1 MLGQTAQASPK
12 EITEKEKETNDNRVG
27 STKTMVTRNRCA
39 RRRISTTLLAL
50 WTAAYQATPS
60 GRNAT
65 IPTLLPGLVLGF
77 PPVHGGA
84 CGRGKPGALQE
95 GSVAPA
101 GVTASVPAKPTG
113 ISPVRHT
120 STSPAAPSHSTNL
133 AAHQHA
139 PPRSLDHHRRL
150 TMEREA
156 RPTDLRG
163 DSREQGAAKISSHAG
178 GDNLHRPWRS
188 PAGRSN
194 RSTPGTRPGQARKDS

>member
-1 MLGQTAQASPK
+1 MLGQTVQASPK

-27 STKTMVTRNRCA
+27 STKTIKTRNRCA
-39 RRRISTTLLAL
+39 RRRISTTRLAL
-50 WTAAYQATPS
+50 RTAAYQATPS

-65 IPTLLPGLVLGF
+65 MPTLLPGLVLGF

-139 PPRSLDHHRRL
+139 PPRSWNHHRRL
-150 TMEREA
+150 TMVSGGADGSERE
-156 RPTDLRG
+156 
-163 DSREQGAAKISSHAG
+163 
-178 GDNLHRPWRS
+178 
-188 PAGRSN
+188 
-194 RSTPGTRPGQARKDS
+194 